1 MQEVNLYQTRMLR
14 LEEGDEAKE
23 PKTIYLVD
31 EGEGRF
37 RMSVFINGKEVS
49 RRGYAG
55 MSDQE
60 AKEKIQ
66 WLNDTMARGWFQESE
81 DKPYKCLYCGAEGE
95 GVVVQ
100 NLCLC
105 RLPT

>member
-1 MQEVNLYQTRMLR
+1 MQEQNLYQTRMVS
-14 LEEGDEAKE
+14 LEEGDVPE
-23 PKTIYLVD
+23 PRTLYFTD
-31 EGEGRF
+31 EGAGRF
-37 RMSVFINGKEVS
+37 RLSVFINGREIS
-49 RRGYAG
+49 RQGYEG
-55 MSDQE
+55 MSEQE